1 MPFMFPG
8 GNTGGGGDGGTGN
21 YGDLTNKPQI
31 NGVTLSGNKSLSDLG
46 ALGVGDIPTVNNAEL
61 TNTLSYPFNNSQAT
75 IALSPAKQ
83 STDYAVLTEA
93 NDINGA
99 VGNIL
104 ISDKQNNGF
113 KMAYTGSAT
122 SASINYIVLGGDE

>member
-1 MPFMFPG
+1 MAVGIFE
-8 GNTGGGGDGGTGN
+8 DV
-21 YGDLTNKPQI
+21 QI
-31 NGVTLSGNKSLSDLG
+31 YAQSGNENS
-46 ALGVGDIPTVNNAEL
+46 AVNLRMMSEAINTAVNPVISNVAEL
-61 TNTLSYPFNNSQAT
+61 TNTLAYPFNNSQAT

-83 STDYAVLTEA
+83 STDYVVLTET

-113 KMAYTGSAT
+113 KMAYTGSAA